1 MNNLLQQ
8 RKDILSKLKESETHD
23 NLTKINREIVRF
35 ILNDPDVN
43 PRVKEYHKI
52 ITYDK
57 KEELIKT
64 YNYFLN
70 LYEYLK
76 ELQDTT
82 EILDKLQMLEC
93 KIKEL

>member
-1 MNNLLQQ
+1 MNNLLQE
-8 RKDILSKLKESETHD
+8 RKLIISKLKEPDSHHKL
-23 NLTKINREIVRF
+23 NKIDKEIMQF
-35 ILNDPDVN
+35 ILNDPDIN
-43 PRVKEYHKI
+43 PHVKDYYKLI
-52 ITYDK
+52 NCAK

-76 ELQDTT
+76 ELQDTE
-82 EILDKLQMLEC
+82 EILTTLQILET

>member
-23 NLTKINREIVRF
+23 NLNKINREIVRF
-35 ILNDPDVN
+35 ILNDPNVN
-43 PRVKEYHKI
+43 PHVKEYHKL
-52 ITYDK
+52 ITCDK

-64 YNYFLN
+64 YTYFLN

-82 EILDKLQMLEC
+82 DILAKLQMLEC